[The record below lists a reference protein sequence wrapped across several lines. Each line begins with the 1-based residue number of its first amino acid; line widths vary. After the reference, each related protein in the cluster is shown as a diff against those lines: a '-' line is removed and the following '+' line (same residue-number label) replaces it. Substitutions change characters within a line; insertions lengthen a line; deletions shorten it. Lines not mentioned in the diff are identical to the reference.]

1 MSHKE
6 LRKDKICQNCGHQVD
21 ERFCPN
27 CGQENVETRQPFHYL
42 FIHFAVDFIHYDSQ
56 FWKTI
61 KYLLFYPAK
70 LTQEYTAGKRKSYV
84 QPVQLYIFISFL
96 VFFIPFILPDFDEK
110 SKDSSIEEF
119 GEENK
124 TIVEKSDINKD
135 KEGISLFGLENV
147 NSVHQL
153 DSLQQTLPG
162 EKKLSGFKYS
172 LYRKVLKF
180 RDRENLE
187 EKIEESLIHNLPKA
201 IFLYMP
207 LFAFWLWIF
216 HNKKKWL
223 YFDHGI
229 YTLHY
234 FSFLLLT
241 ILLYIVVKW
250 LLSLF
255 HWGISNYIVIAVLCY
270 FIFYFFRSHSRF
282 YQETKTVSRLKCSA
296 LFIINT
302 IGISI
307 FLLLYLLLIV
317 FISV

>member
-1 MSHKE
+1 MSHRE
-6 LRKDKICQNCGHQVD
+6 LRENKICQNCGHQVD

-42 FIHFAVDFIHYDSQ
+42 FIHFAADFIHYDSQ

-70 LTQEYTAGKRKSYV
+70 LTQEYIAGKRKSYV

-110 SKDSSIEEF
+110 PDVSIEVSKEVHETEA
-119 GEENK
+119 EE
-124 TIVEKSDINKD
+124 SDLHND
-135 KEGISLFGLENV
+135 KAGISLFGLKNV
-147 NSVHQL
+147 HSVHQL
-153 DSLQQTLPG
+153 DSLQQALPQ
-162 EKKLSGFKYS
+162 EKKLSGFEYS
-172 LYRKVLKF
+172 LFRKVIKF
-180 RDRENLE
+180 RDRENIGE
-187 EKIEESLIHNLPKA
+187 TVGESLLHNLPKA

-207 LFAFWLWIF
+207 LFAFWLWVF

-241 ILLYIVVKW
+241 ILFCVVVNW
-250 LLSLF
+250 MLSLF
-255 HWGISNYIVIAVLCY
+255 HWEIPDLITIAMFCY

-282 YQETKTVSRLKCSA
+282 YQQTKKVSRLTCSA

-302 IGISI
+302 IGII
-307 FLLLYLLLIV
+307 LFLLLYLLLIV
-317 FISV
+317 FIAA